1 MAMTAEELLARIEK
15 CNIRKE
21 KIEKR
26 ILKWEQAKTEE
37 KFIKERAPWESRDPK
52 SIKTME
58 QLIQAHFNRLHSR
71 YEDHT
76 YEQSVEFINKE
87 YQDYLTDCDREVR
100 YAKNDL
106 QDCLNTITNYQ
117 NRLQLLQEKEN
128 KPVIKIFKDFF
139 ENWKQEIIDW
149 IIPKVNLYY
158 DLNKKCCDLHNSRNL
173 LIGPGKE
180 FETKEEWS
188 EAYKN
193 LCAEERSVRNIP
205 WVKIALDKGFR
216 NETRRGDFDKYLNN
230 YMNDRYDELVD
241 KVTEKVGNIT
251 NVDMLKVGY
260 DGSLNGIIVGDQG
273 RAKVETIVAEGPIQC
288 RHYRVLVHKL
298 K

>member
-58 QLIQAHFNRLHSR
+58 QLIQAHFDRLHSR

-87 YQDYLTDCDREVR
+87 YQDYLTNCDREVR
-100 YAKNDL
+100 YAKTDL

-158 DLNKKCCDLHNSRNL
+158 ELNKKSCELHNSRNL

-188 EAYKN
+188 EAYKK

-205 WVKIALDKGFR
+205 WVKTALDKGFR
-216 NETRRGDFDKYLNN
+216 NESRRGDFDKYLNN